1 MWYKVCDCV
10 RVCASITVIQATFFR
25 PADFCQPG
33 EVLPPDAPLWRV
45 ELSGRLMRQRHWQEQ
60 LARARREAAN
70 QGAAAAEEPVI
81 EL

>member
-1 MWYKVCDCV
+1 MWYKVCACV

-33 EVLPPDAPLWRV
+33 EVLPPEAPLWQA
-45 ELSGRLMRQRHWQEQ
+45 ELRARLTRQRQWQEH
-60 LARARREAAN
+60 LATVRREAAV
-70 QGAAAAEEPVI
+70 AAAEEPVV